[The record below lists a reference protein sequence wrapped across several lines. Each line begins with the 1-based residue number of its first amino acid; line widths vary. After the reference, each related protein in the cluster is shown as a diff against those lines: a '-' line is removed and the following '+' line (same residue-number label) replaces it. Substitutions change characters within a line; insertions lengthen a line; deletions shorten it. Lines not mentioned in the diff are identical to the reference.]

1 MILVTKFYR
10 GSIIESFHIGYAV
23 AVDGNNNVIFS
34 AGNPE
39 YPVFIR
45 SAAKPF
51 QAVPVLESGAVE
63 KFRLSDEEIA
73 IMCGSHNGEVYHV
86 ETVSAI
92 LRKIGMGVDDL
103 KCGIHPPLDRL
114 SHEQLILKGR
124 RPTALHNACS
134 GKHAGMLALSKVL
147 DTPADNYLDNDH
159 PVQKMIFEKIKLYSE
174 KNKVP
179 IAVDGCGAPTF
190 FLPLKNIAI
199 MYRKLMDGSDPYL
212 QKISHIMCLHP
223 ELIGGR
229 DNFDTD
235 FISALGGK
243 AISKFGAEGVRG
255 IGVQTQEGNSVGIAI
270 KVLSGKKTASASMAI
285 AIIKHLKLINEESLE
300 KLSDYYIPAV
310 KNHIGTEVGKIETE
324 IVVEENK

>member
-10 GSIIESFHIGYAV
+10 GSIVESFHIGYAV
-23 AVDGNNNVIFS
+23 AVDEKNNVIFS

-63 KFRLSDEEIA
+63 KFGLSDEEIA

-92 LRKIGMGVDDL
+92 LKKIGMGIDDL
-103 KCGIHPPLDRL
+103 KCGVHPPLDRL
-114 SHEQLILKGR
+114 SYEQLILKGR
-124 RPTALHNACS
+124 RPTALHNTCS
-134 GKHAGMLALSKVL
+134 GKHAGMLALSKAL
-147 DTPADNYLDNDH
+147 DAPTENYLDNDH
-159 PVQKMIFEKIKLYSE
+159 PAQKMIFDKIKIYSGE
-174 KNKVP
+174 NKVP
-179 IAVDGCGAPTF
+179 IAIDGCSAPTF

-199 MYRKLMDGSDPYL
+199 MYRKLMDDSDPLL
-212 QKISHIMCLHP
+212 QKIFHTMCLHP
-223 ELIGGR
+223 KLIGGR
-229 DNFDTD
+229 NSFDTD

-255 IGVQTQEGNSVGIAI
+255 ISVQTQEGNSIGIAI
-270 KVLSGKKTASASMAI
+270 KVLSGKKSASASMAI
-285 AIIKHLKLINEESLE
+285 AIMKHLKLIDEESLE
-300 KLSDYYIPAV
+300 KLNEYYAPTV
-310 KNHIGTEVGKIETE
+310 KNHADIVVGRIETE
-324 IVVEENK
+324 IVVDENK